1 MQFFLSLFFKQYWH
15 IECSGFGQLG
25 QLPFRWNRKQLLA
38 REWIIGIQPIYA
50 VIVAAD
56 NGRAFSARLC
66 LFVGLESV
74 PRVPGIA
81 HLQRLL
87 FEHRSP

>member
-50 VIVAAD
+50 VIATTW
-56 NGRAFSARLC
+56 RSIR
-66 LFVGLESV
+66 
-74 PRVPGIA
+74 GIRW
-81 HLQRLL
+81 QRLPQFPPL
-87 FEHRSP
+87 LSDNRYHVPSKG

>member
-50 VIVAAD
+50 VIGTD
-56 NGRAFSARLC
+56 NSD
-66 LFVGLESV
+66 EK
-74 PRVPGIA
+74 
-81 HLQRLL
+81 QRKAP
-87 FEHRSP
+87 EQRITS

>member
-50 VIVAAD
+50 VIGKAAR
-56 NGRAFSARLC
+56 N
-66 LFVGLESV
+66 V
-74 PRVPGIA
+74 PRRNENYWEEGGG
-81 HLQRLL
+81 LGR
-87 FEHRSP
+87 ERET